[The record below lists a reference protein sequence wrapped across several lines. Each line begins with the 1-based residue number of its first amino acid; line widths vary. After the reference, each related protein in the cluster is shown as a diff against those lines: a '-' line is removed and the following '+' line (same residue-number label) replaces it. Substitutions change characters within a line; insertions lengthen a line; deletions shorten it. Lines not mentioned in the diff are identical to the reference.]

1 MKKKGLRESAAL
13 PRDLAASL
21 GRMIASHSLLEDILA
36 KCLYRLSGVDFKT
49 GRVVVGN
56 PRSDQLLE
64 RMLEVSD
71 VSGMRHWLSAFPWK
85 SFGKTLVE
93 LKNMRDTFA
102 HSVWLV
108 DSKTKKYVLVVTK
121 GKWAA
126 LRGHAA
132 MSKRI
137 YPEPRVVTA
146 SDLRALRLEIE
157 KAIEEARTLD
167 RTIQIAL
174 QVHGY
179 ASKQKSAQQ

>member
-1 MKKKGLRESAAL
+1 MKKKGLKASAAL

-21 GRMIASHSLLEDILA
+21 GRMIASHSLLEDTLS
-36 KCLYRLSGVDFKT
+36 KCLYRLSRVDLKT

-71 VSGMRHWLSAFPWK
+71 ISGMRHWLSGFPWN
-85 SFGKTLVE
+85 SFAKALAD
-93 LKNMRDTFA
+93 LKNRRDIFA

-108 DSKTKKYVLVVTK
+108 DSKTKKYVLIVTK

-126 LRGHAA
+126 PQGHAA

-137 YPEPRVVTA
+137 YPEPREVSA
-146 SDLRALRLEIE
+146 SDLRALRAEIE
-157 KAIEEARTLD
+157 KAIEDAQTLY
-167 RTIQIAL
+167 RTIDLAL
-174 QVHGY
+174 QIHGH
-179 ASKQKSAQQ
+179 ASS